1 MYVIVIYDVASERTT
16 KLHKACKKYLTWVQ
30 NSVFEGELSD
40 LQLRCL
46 RDDCWAVMDESY
58 DSLIIFRTRT
68 EKWLEREVY
77 GVERGDIG
85 QFL

>member
-1 MYVIVIYDVASERTT
+1 MYIIAIYDVAAERTH

-30 NSVFEGELSD
+30 NSVFEGELSE
-40 LQLRCL
+40 LQVRKL
-46 RDDCWAVMDESY
+46 RDDCRRVMDESY

-68 EKWLEREVY
+68 EKWLDREVI
-77 GVERGDIG
+77 GTERGDTG